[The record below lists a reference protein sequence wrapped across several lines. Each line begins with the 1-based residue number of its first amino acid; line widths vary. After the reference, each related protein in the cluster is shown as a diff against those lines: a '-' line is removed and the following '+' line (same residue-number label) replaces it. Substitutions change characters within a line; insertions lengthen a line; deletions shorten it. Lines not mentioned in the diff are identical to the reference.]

1 LVAKKIISNV
11 NATILINFIKN
22 ILFFVI
28 MYLLSRYL
36 FFKSLIKNKCD
47 NNLKNFK
54 NQKLVYIILIIFLSI
69 LINCSYL
76 FMLNNILNL
85 PHITNNQN
93 YMEKSLSNID
103 NKDTSEYLKSFY
115 DKHNYL
121 NDFYSTENIKNN
133 TFIFIILNIIMIIFF
148 FIAAYVEEYQWRFLY
163 FKTTSN
169 KYIYLN
175 AIAFSIWH
183 LLSNTAYIITLPCL
197 FVFAFFLAK
206 IYIKTSS
213 LTIVS
218 VIHFFYNF
226 VLIFITRNLDLFK
239 FYNNITNSVSRYFLL
254 LLNILSITICI
265 FFSIFIINKK
275 FNVIE
280 EKKEV

>member
-1 LVAKKIISNV
+1 MKVSKIILFLFLIWIISYIFSWILIFPISIVNSNLVAKKIISNV

-169 KYIYLN
+169 KYIY
-175 AIAFSIWH
+175 I
-183 LLSNTAYIITLPCL
+183 
-197 FVFAFFLAK
+197 
-206 IYIKTSS
+206 
-213 LTIVS
+213 
-218 VIHFFYNF
+218 
-226 VLIFITRNLDLFK
+226 
-239 FYNNITNSVSRYFLL
+239 
-254 LLNILSITICI
+254 
-265 FFSIFIINKK
+265 
-275 FNVIE
+275 
-280 EKKEV
+280 